1 MCRDIE
7 KEKGGEKLFDDV
19 DHLMR
24 YLAIFGKNRYPR
36 FLAESRNVLDDRL
49 STLICQPSTSVES
62 TGSHISSL
70 KLDTVAG
77 DAGPPS
83 IVAVFRNENEFTEE
97 SCNSSLTLLFSFFFF
112 FFCHRYVKL
121 SFEQKRESSSNL
133 TRIANFLTFHDGT
146 FVLFACR
153 PRYRPRDRV
162 YSAIER
168 ERA

>member
-97 SCNSSLTLLFSFFFF
+97 SCNSSFTLLFFI
-112 FFCHRYVKL
+112 FCHCYVKISFGQKRGSSSTRVELNENREFPYVSRRYVR
-121 SFEQKRESSSNL
+121 SF
-133 TRIANFLTFHDGT
+133 
-146 FVLFACR
+146 CM
-153 PRYRPRDRV
+153 
-162 YSAIER
+162 
-168 ERA
+168 